1 MKKAVML
8 LPVIAGALWGSAGIF
23 VRTFDEF
30 GFDNQTIIVSR
41 SVTASILLFIGIMI
55 ADRSMFKIELRDF
68 WIFLGCGLMGVVGLN
83 LCYNAAVT
91 MLTLSLA
98 AVLLSLSPIFVM
110 ILAAIFLKEKISLRK
125 IGCTVLAVLGCALVS
140 GVFDP
145 GAGVKLS
152 VLGVLL
158 GITSAIFYALYS
170 IFSKVATKRN
180 YNVFTT
186 TFYSMATVTLM
197 LIPFSDWGMIGS
209 FIAVSPVKNILFIL
223 LNALCASI
231 LPYILYNISL
241 AHVDTGKVSILA
253 AGGEPSAAMVFGIIF
268 FAEIPTILSMCG
280 LAITIIALWLLCR
293 PAKIHGEEK
302 EGGKGEHDIC

>member
-1 MKKAVML
+1 MKKAGML
-8 LPVIAGALWGSAGIF
+8 LPVIAGVMWGSAGVF
-23 VRTFDEF
+23 VRTFDQF

-41 SVTASILLFIGIMI
+41 SVTASILLLIGMMI
-55 ADRSMFKIELRDF
+55 VDRSMFRIELRDF

-91 MLTLSLA
+91 KLTLSLA

-125 IGCTVLAVLGCALVS
+125 IGCAVLAVFGCALVS
-140 GVFDP
+140 GVFDS
-145 GAGVKLS
+145 GADVKLS
-152 VLGVLL
+152 VVGVLV
-158 GITSAIFYALYS
+158 GITAAVFYALYS
-170 IFSKVATKRN
+170 IFAKVATKRN

-186 TFYSMATVTLM
+186 TFYSMSTVTLM

-209 FIAVSPVKNILFIL
+209 FIAVSPVKNISFIV

-231 LPYILYNISL
+231 LPYILYNVSL
-241 AHVDTGKVSILA
+241 AYVDTGRVSILA
-253 AGGEPSAAMVFGIIF
+253 AGGEPSAAMIFGLIF
-268 FAEIPTILSMCG
+268 FAEMPTVLSLCG

-293 PAKIHGEEK
+293 PAKTNATGK
-302 EGGKGEHDIC
+302 EGMKGDGDI